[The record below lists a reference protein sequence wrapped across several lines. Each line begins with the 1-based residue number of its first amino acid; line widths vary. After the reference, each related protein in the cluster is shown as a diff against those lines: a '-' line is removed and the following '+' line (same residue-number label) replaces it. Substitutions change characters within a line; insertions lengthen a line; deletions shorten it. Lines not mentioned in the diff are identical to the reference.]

1 MEAIPPGHPRGWDL
15 MALQYD
21 LVILGGGAA
30 AFSAA
35 IRADRNGAK
44 ALMVDGGTIGG
55 TCVNVG
61 CIPSKRLLSVGDQF
75 FRVANRPL
83 PGLRL
88 EDGWSAE
95 FRAVIRSKDRLVT
108 ALRKAKYADVLASLK
123 GVRYVRGRA
132 SFVSPHE
139 VKVGKGRYQGNAFV
153 IATGSSPTVPPIPG
167 IQDVDYLTNVE
178 ALSLR
183 DRPDS
188 MIVLGGRALG
198 LEFAQMFQHLGTQVT
213 LLQRSP
219 RILPEEEPEIS
230 EQLEHYLREDGIQV
244 HAGVELLSASQR
256 KGRKIVAARVG
267 GRKRVFDAD
276 ALLLATGRT
285 PNTAGLN
292 LPAAGVE
299 VKEDASVKVDAG
311 MRSTARHVY
320 AAGDVIGKPMLE
332 TTAAKEGYVAAEN
345 ALKDRGLTV
354 DYRAVPH
361 AVFTNPAVASVGLT
375 DAEANR
381 SAGVRCACNTALL
394 EKVPKAVIV
403 DDTRGLVKIVA
414 EAKTHKILGVH
425 VLASLA
431 PDMIH
436 EGVLAVK
443 HGLTLEDI
451 IDTVHVF
458 PTHSEGIKLAALSF
472 FEDIDKLSCCAL

>member
-1 MEAIPPGHPRGWDL
+1 MTKRF
-15 MALQYD
+15 D

-44 ALMVDGGTIGG
+44 AVMIDGGTIGG

-61 CIPSKRLLSVGDQF
+61 CVPSKRLLAVGDQF
-75 FRVANRPL
+75 FRVANHRF

-95 FRAVIRSKDRLVT
+95 FREVIRAKDKIVQS
-108 ALRKAKYADVLASLK
+108 LRKSKYQNVLASLED
-123 GVRYVRGRA
+123 VTYVRGLA
-132 SFVSPHE
+132 AFVSPHE
-139 VKVGKGRYQGNAFV
+139 VKVGKERYEGDKFV

-167 IQDVDYLTNVE
+167 IEEVEYLTNVE
-178 ALSLR
+178 ALSLK

-198 LEFAQMFQHLGTQVT
+198 LEFAQMYQHLGTEVT
-213 LLQRSP
+213 VLQRSS
-219 RILPEEEPEIS
+219 RILPDEEPEIS
-230 EQLEHYLREDGIQV
+230 TYLQKYLKEDGITFKT
-244 HAGVELLSASQR
+244 GVEVLSAEQR
-256 KGRKIVAARVG
+256 KGKKVLTIRVG
-267 GRKRVFDAD
+267 DRRQKVEAD
-276 ALLLATGRT
+276 ALLAATGRT
-285 PNTAGLN
+285 PNTEALN
-292 LPAAGVE
+292 LPAAGVA
-299 VKEDASVKVDAG
+299 VKEDKGVKVDG
-311 MRSTARHVY
+311 EMRSTAAHIF
-320 AAGDVIGKPMLE
+320 AGGDVVGKPMLE
-332 TTAAKEGYVAAEN
+332 TTAAKEGYIAAEN
-345 ALKDRGLTV
+345 ALANRGLKM

-375 DAEANR
+375 DAQAN
-381 SAGVRCACNTALL
+381 APGTIRCACNTVLL
-394 EKVPKAVIV
+394 EQVPKPFIV
-403 DDTRGLVKIVA
+403 DDARGLVKIVVNW
-414 EAKTHKILGVH
+414 ESKEILGVH
-425 VLASLA
+425 ILASLA

-443 HGLTLEDI
+443 HGFTLEDI

-458 PTHSEGIKLAALSF
+458 PTHSEAIKLAALSF

>member
-1 MEAIPPGHPRGWDL
+1 MSER
-15 MALQYD
+15 YD
-21 LVILGGGAA
+21 LIILGGGAA

-44 ALMVDGGTIGG
+44 ALMIDGGTIGG

-61 CIPSKRLLSVGDQF
+61 CVPSKRLLAVGDQF
-75 FRVANRPL
+75 FRVANRPFS
-83 PGLRL
+83 GLRF
-88 EDGWSAE
+88 EDGWFAQ
-95 FRAVIRSKDRLVT
+95 FREIVHEKDRIVGS
-108 ALRKAKYADVLASLK
+108 LRKAKYEDVLASLK
-123 GVRYVRGRA
+123 GVEYVRGLA
-132 SFVSPHE
+132 SFVGPHQ
-139 VKVGKGRYQGNAFV
+139 VKAGKKRYEGEKFL

-167 IQDVDYLTNVE
+167 IHDVDFLTNVE
-178 ALSLR
+178 ALSLE

-188 MIVLGGRALG
+188 MIVLGARALG
-198 LEFAQMFQHLGTQVT
+198 LEFAQMYHHLGTKVT
-213 LLQRSP
+213 VLQRSP

-230 EQLEHYLREDGIQV
+230 SYLQHYLTEEGIDVRTRVQV
-244 HAGVELLSASQR
+244 LSAKSKGAR
-256 KGRKIVAARVG
+256 KVIEVSIGDERER
-267 GRKRVFDAD
+267 FEAD

-285 PNTAGLN
+285 PNTEALN

-299 VKEDASVKVDAG
+299 VKEDRGVKVDAE
-311 MRSTARHVY
+311 MRSTVPNVF
-320 AAGDVIGKPMLE
+320 AAGDVVGKPMLE
-332 TTAAKEGYVAAEN
+332 TTAAKEGYIAAEN
-345 ALKDRGLTV
+345 ALANRGLKM

-375 DAEANR
+375 DAEANA
-381 SAGVRCACNTALL
+381 SAGVRCACATVLL
-394 EKVPKAVIV
+394 EQVPKPIIV
-403 DDTRGLVKIVA
+403 EDTRGLVKIVA
-414 EAKTHKILGVH
+414 EAETHKILGVH

-458 PTHSEGIKLAALSF
+458 PTHSEAIKLAALSF
-472 FEDIDKLSCCAL
+472 FEDVDRLSCCAL